1 MILETIHFYVSLER
15 LIEKTKRQ
23 YYQAIWESTGNMWYV
38 SEKNYGPYI
47 DYFLSI
53 VLQAYQKLDAMI
65 DSTNEV
71 DKVC

>member
-1 MILETIHFYVSLER
+1 M
-15 LIEKTKRQ
+15 EKRG
-23 YYQAIWESTGNMWYV
+23 EYV

-47 DYFLSI
+47 DYFLSM
-53 VLQAYQKLDAMI
+53 VLQAYPKLDAMI